1 MKKIFKFLMIGFFF
15 VISCAQ
21 IQDPLTG
28 KPTLT
33 LLPESEEI
41 AIGKKVVPQAV
52 NENDGLYPDKEV
64 QEYVKNIGYK
74 LASVAPRK
82 VDYQF
87 YVVNSGEVNAFALPG
102 GPVFIHRGLL
112 LTLDNESELAG
123 VIAHEL
129 GHINARHHAKFLEK
143 TYGLNILLN
152 ILAVAT
158 SQSQYQQIIM
168 QLAQVSASLLQ
179 LKFSRDQ
186 EREAD
191 ALGVRFTYE
200 AGYDPRGLITTF
212 EKFKKMEKTQAPAWL
227 LTHPLPEERIQ
238 NVSQLIATKYPDKLL
253 LKKDSEKF
261 QEVKKRL
268 VLTSDSYKYVENA
281 KDNIKNKNL
290 AVALTNLDKAI
301 KTYPENNVAY
311 TYRAYVYYQLKD
323 FKKSYKDALK
333 AYNIDRMYFMPQ
345 LIMGASLTKL
355 GNYRESIRVLENAKN
370 LIDSDPDL
378 YYFLGVSYQS
388 IGDRQNAYN
397 NLVTALKLTD
407 GRRGWEQDAQ
417 NRLRTLVRQ
426 ESWLKNSNKV

>member
-1 MKKIFKFLMIGFFF
+1 MIIYGKNINLRTVEIDDAEFVFNMRQNQNRAKYLTKITGTVESQREWIKNYKQREKEGKEYYF
-15 VISCAQ
+15 VI
-21 IQDPLTG
+21 
-28 KPTLT
+28 
-33 LLPESEEI
+33 ESKDGEKLGLVRMYDFRDDSFCWGSWIIKEDAPKTT
-41 AIGKKVVPQAV
+41 AI
-52 NENDGLYPDKEV
+52 E
-64 QEYVKNIGYK
+64 
-74 LASVAPRK
+74 S
-82 VDYQF
+82 
-87 YVVNSGEVNAFALPG
+87 ALPG

-158 SQSQYQQIIM
+158 SQSQYHQIVM
-168 QLAQVSASLLQ
+168 QLAQVSAGLLQ
-179 LKFSRDQ
+179 LKYSRDQ

-212 EKFKKMEKTQAPAWL
+212 EKFKKMEKTHAPAWL
-227 LTHPLPEERIQ
+227 LTHPLPEERMQ

-261 QEVKKRL
+261 QEIKKRL
-268 VLTSDSYKYVENA
+268 ILTSDSYKYVENA

-301 KTYPENNVAY
+301 KTYPENNLAY

-323 FKKSYKDALK
+323 FKKSYEDALR
-333 AYNIDRMYFMPQ
+333 AYSIDRMYFMPQ

-355 GNYRESIRVLENAKN
+355 GNYQESIRVLENAKN

-417 NRLRTLVRQ
+417 NRLRMLVR
-426 ESWLKNSNKV
+426 

>member
-1 MKKIFKFLMIGFFF
+1 
-15 VISCAQ
+15 
-21 IQDPLTG
+21 
-28 KPTLT
+28 
-33 LLPESEEI
+33 
-41 AIGKKVVPQAV
+41 
-52 NENDGLYPDKEV
+52 
-64 QEYVKNIGYK
+64 
-74 LASVAPRK
+74 
-82 VDYQF
+82 
-87 YVVNSGEVNAFALPG
+87 
-102 GPVFIHRGLL
+102 
-112 LTLDNESELAG
+112 
-123 VIAHEL
+123 
-129 GHINARHHAKFLEK
+129 
-143 TYGLNILLN
+143 
-152 ILAVAT
+152 
-158 SQSQYQQIIM
+158 M
-168 QLAQVSASLLQ
+168 QLAQVSTGLLQ

-191 ALGVRFTYE
+191 TLGVRFAYE

-212 EKFKKMEKTQAPAWL
+212 DKFKKMEKVQAPALL

-261 QEVKKRL
+261 QEIKKRL
-268 VLTSDSYKYVENA
+268 VSTSDSYKYIENA

-290 AVALTNLDKAI
+290 TVALTNLDKAI

-323 FKKSYKDALK
+323 FKKSYEDALK

-355 GNYRESIRVLENAKN
+355 GYYQESIRVLENAKN
-370 LIDSDPDL
+370 LIDSNPDL

-407 GRRGWEQDAQ
+407 GKRGWEQDAQ
-417 NRLRTLVRQ
+417 NRLRTLVR
-426 ESWLKNSNKV
+426 

>member
-1 MKKIFKFLMIGFFF
+1 LHF
-15 VISCAQ
+15 Q
-21 IQDPLTG
+21 
-28 KPTLT
+28 
-33 LLPESEEI
+33 
-41 AIGKKVVPQAV
+41 VVLSLFI
-52 NENDGLYPDKEV
+52 E
-64 QEYVKNIGYK
+64 
-74 LASVAPRK
+74 
-82 VDYQF
+82 DY
-87 YVVNSGEVNAFALPG
+87 YSP
-102 GPVFIHRGLL
+102 
-112 LTLDNESELAG
+112 LDNESELAG

-143 TYGLNILLN
+143 TYGLNIILN
-152 ILAVAT
+152 VLAVAT
-158 SQSQYQQIIM
+158 SQSQYQQIVM

-179 LKFSRDQ
+179 LKYSRDQ

-200 AGYDPRGLITTF
+200 TGYDPRGLISTF
-212 EKFKKMEKTQAPAWL
+212 EKFKKMEKTQAPSWL

-238 NVSQLIATKYPDKLL
+238 NVSQLIATKYPDRLL
-253 LKKDSEKF
+253 LKKDSERF
-261 QEVKKRL
+261 QEIKKRL
-268 VLTSDSYKYVENA
+268 VLASDSYKYVENA

-323 FKKSYKDALK
+323 FKKSYEDALK
-333 AYNIDRMYFMPQ
+333 AYNINRMYFMPQ

-355 GNYRESIRVLENAKN
+355 GNYQESIRVLENTKN
-370 LIDSDPDL
+370 LVDSNPDL

-407 GRRGWEQDAQ
+407 GKRGWEQDAQ
-417 NRLRTLVRQ
+417 NRLRTLVR
-426 ESWLKNSNKV
+426 